1 MARYQSESLNE
12 IRSRSECTRAVV
24 FLHGFSGDRDDT
36 WGTLPLRFGTADAAW
51 DIYTLGYAT
60 TLMPDLLGF
69 WSGDPDIPI
78 LATMLSTQFAND
90 PLRRYKS
97 LALVAHSMGGLVVQ
111 RALIDAPDLAD
122 RMRNVILFGTPSAGS
137 RKASWTRIWKRQLRN
152 MAADSDFIKSLR
164 RDWDARFGTNPSF
177 DLKVVAGEEDRFV
190 SAESSLEPFPKE
202 FHHVISGDH
211 HSMLRPSGQRS
222 PIMRL
227 LTSALSGGPVEDETL
242 DPLALAAEVPNFAA
256 PALIVARGEKMSQE
270 DVVRAALAWEQN
282 GRRDEAIALLQRYQ
296 ALGTD
301 VQGTLAGRIKRLWIN
316 NEDPGF
322 ARHALDLYQGALDR
336 ARETRDK
343 DQIYYHAINIAF
355 LEFVAFGRVDRAG
368 ELAELALEN
377 ATLSEVN
384 VWSVATRAEANLYL
398 RRFDPALELYRTMRE
413 FEVEPWQYA
422 STALQAG
429 QIAIKFEDTE
439 LADRLEEIFTPT
451 AKQANGILV
460 GYNSADAEWKDRL
473 CRMLAPFLRDGDTEL
488 KLWIDSEESR
498 TAAVRHEELRS
509 ALQSTGVA
517 IILVSASFLAS
528 QYVTDHALREIE
540 RVAAEGKIKLYWVYV
555 SRAPYEAAQLEAF
568 ETAHDLSQPLCALA
582 RSQQDEVLLNV
593 ARDIKATALGATAR
607 FKSQES

>member
-1 MARYQSESLNE
+1 MAKHQSESLNE
-12 IRSRSECTRAVV
+12 IRCRGDCTRAVV

-60 TLMPDLLGF
+60 TLMPDMLGF
-69 WSGDPDIPI
+69 WSGDPDLPV
-78 LATMLSTQFAND
+78 LSTMLITQFAND

-97 LALVAHSMGGLVVQ
+97 LALVAHSMGGLVAQ
-111 RALIDAPDLAD
+111 RALLDAPELAD

-152 MAADSDFIKSLR
+152 MAAGSDFIKSLR

-202 FHHVISGDH
+202 FRHVISGDH

-227 LTSALSGGPVEDETL
+227 LTSALSGVPVEDETS
-242 DPLALAAEVPNFAA
+242 DPLMLAAEVPNFAA
-256 PALIVARGEKMSQE
+256 PELIDARGEEMSQE
-270 DVVRAALAWEQN
+270 DIVRAALAWEQN

-301 VQGTLAGRIKRLWIN
+301 VQGALAGRVKRLWME

-322 ARHALDLYQGALDR
+322 ARHALDLYLGALDK
-336 ARETRDK
+336 ARKNRDK
-343 DQIYYHAINIAF
+343 DQIYYHAINVAF
-355 LEFVAFGRVDRAG
+355 LEFVAFGRVDSAR
-368 ELAELALEN
+368 EMAELALEN
-377 ATLSEVN
+377 ATLVEAS

-398 RRFDPALELYRTMRE
+398 RRFEPALELYRAMRE
-413 FEVEPWQYA
+413 FEGEPWQYA

-429 QIAIKFEDTE
+429 LIAIKLEDTD
-439 LADRLEEIFTPT
+439 LADRLEEVFTPS

-460 GYNSADAEWKDRL
+460 GYHPADSEWKDRL
-473 CRMLAPFLRDGDTEL
+473 CRMLAPYLRDGDVEL
-488 KLWIDSEESR
+488 KLWTDGEGSQDG
-498 TAAVRHEELRS
+498 AMRHGGLGS
-509 ALQSTGVA
+509 ALASTGVA
-517 IILVSASFLAS
+517 VVLVSASFLAS
-528 QYVTDHALREIE
+528 AYVTEHALREIE
-540 RVAAEGKIKLYWVYV
+540 GLAVEGKIQPFWVYV
-555 SRAPYEAAQLEAF
+555 SHAPYEATELRAF
-568 ETAHDLSQPLCALA
+568 EAAHDISQPLRALA
-582 RSQQDEVLLNV
+582 RPQQDEVLLNI
-593 ARDIKATALGATAR
+593 ARDIKAAALGATTR
-607 FKSQES
+607 FRSQEQ